1 MKSIL
6 CGRRWWSMV
15 MDDLLSSVVQMIMTG
30 QQFCYDWV
38 NSRRV
43 PAVGVLSTVGEK
55 SNVALLLSFLFRI
68 LIFIIDFEMVIILFI
83 QNIDKVIPK
92 NFTSFQTFDTSL
104 LFFSL
109 IFKYKKKLC
118 FFFVIILQYSAALG
132 IK

>member
-1 MKSIL
+1 
-6 CGRRWWSMV
+6 
-15 MDDLLSSVVQMIMTG
+15 
-30 QQFCYDWV
+30 
-38 NSRRV
+38 
-43 PAVGVLSTVGEK
+43 
-55 SNVALLLSFLFRI
+55 
-68 LIFIIDFEMVIILFI
+68 MVIILFI